1 MKKVV
6 QCTGVIITI
15 CGWLLINAEHFSG
28 MYPVVAPK
36 YLRAME
42 AYHHIDENLEV
53 MLKEG
58 DVGFD
63 EIAQESRRGDSDEII
78 RQMSVFWHHARL
90 C

>member
-28 MYPVVAPK
+28 SYPLVAPK

-53 MLKEG
+53 LLKEG

-63 EIAQESRRGDSDEII
+63 EIAQESRSGGIVTKLFDRCQYSGTTPG
-78 RQMSVFWHHARL
+78 
-90 C
+90 